1 MRDIGVELQAQ
12 IDIDFEN
19 QRSQSIELIE
29 IYKRIDSGTAI
40 QADVADV
47 SKITGAIASQVIR
60 DNLSKITLPNDRMYW
75 NIAEKA
81 IKPIMKKVHKIVN
94 DAAAE
99 VITRGRKAFG
109 ISIKPI
115 AASFPE
121 ERIDS
126 LINNFVEAYNAG
138 AEDEQKR
145 T

>member
-40 QADVADV
+40 QADVVDI

-75 NIAEKA
+75 NIAEMA

-99 VITRGRKAFG
+99 VITRERKAFG

>member
-40 QADVADV
+40 QADVVDI

-81 IKPIMKKVHKIVN
+81 IKSIMKKVHKIVN
-94 DAAAE
+94 NAAAE
-99 VITRGRKAFG
+99 VITRERKAFG

-126 LINNFVEAYNAG
+126 LINNFVKAYNAG

>member
-1 MRDIGVELQAQ
+1 MRDIGVELQVQ
-12 IDIDFEN
+12 IDTDFKN
-19 QRSQSIELIE
+19 QISQSSKLIK
-29 IYKRIDSGTAI
+29 IYKRIDARTAT
-40 QADVADV
+40 QADVVDI
-47 SKITGAIASQVIR
+47 SKITGEIASQVIR
-60 DNLSKITLPNDRMYW
+60 DNLSSIKLPNDRMYW

-99 VITRGRKAFG
+99 VITRERKVLG
-109 ISIKPI
+109 ISIKPV
-115 AASFPE
+115 AASFSE

-138 AEDEQKR
+138 IEDEQER